1 MKKIIWS
8 ILFIALFSV
17 PHASAQEIDVQ
28 SDAGVS
34 FYGTYT
40 PPKEGGDTQTQGG
53 EHGTGTQSTS
63 PHQALPKTGE
73 NDSFS
78 LPLGLSFLGLA
89 WILRNKRSSYVKEE
103 L

>member
-17 PHASAQEIDVQ
+17 PHASAQELDVQ

-40 PPKEGGDTQTQGG
+40 PPKDEGQDHSQGG
-53 EHGTGTQSTS
+53 GHGDQSLS

-73 NDSFS
+73 NHSFS
-78 LPLGLSFLGLA
+78 LALGLSFLGLA
-89 WILRNKRSSYVKEE
+89 WILRNKRNSYVKEG